1 MLQFASLVFD
11 LAEGEIFTALTRG
24 ATLVLVPAETTVSP
38 VGLAEL
44 IRRERVNY
52 VGAPPAMLAL
62 VAPEPYPHLR
72 GVLVGGEAF
81 SGELVNRWNLPG
93 RTFVNGYGPT
103 EVTIGCTY
111 YVCEHKRWT
120 GSPPIGRAMPNRTA
134 YVVDRWHNLAPVGIP
149 GEILVGGYGLARGYL
164 GQPELT
170 AAQFIPDPVT
180 GTGTGRAYRTGD
192 LGVWTED
199 GQIQFLGRIDTQVK
213 LRGQRIELEEIDNA
227 LARHPAI
234 SHAVVTLREDTPGD
248 KRLVAYLVTHPHTSA
263 PDISELRDHL
273 ATTLPTYM
281 IPATYLTLPT
291 LPLAPTGK
299 IDRTALPPPPAAPV
313 TRGGAPA
320 STVTER
326 SVAESYAAVLGVPE
340 VGADEDFFV
349 LGGNSLQA
357 ALVLGRIREGWGV
370 ELRMRDFYAAPA
382 VRAVARAVEDGVL
395 AGATEE
401 DLDGLLD
408 GDLDG
413 LLEEKESG
421 DA

>member
-1 MLQFASLVFD
+1 MQ
-11 LAEGEIFTALTRG
+11 
-24 ATLVLVPAETTVSP
+24 AETTVSP

-62 VAPEPYPHLR
+62 VAPEPYPDLR

-111 YVCEHKRWT
+111 YVCEHKAWT
-120 GSPPIGRAMPNRTA
+120 GSPPIGRAMPNRRA

-170 AAQFIPDPVT
+170 ADRFIPDPV
-180 GTGTGRAYRTGD
+180 TGTGRAYRTGD

-263 PDISELRDHL
+263 PEVTELGHHPAHL
-273 ATTLPTYM
+273 HDPRHLPH
-281 IPATYLTLPT
+281 PAH
-291 LPLAPTGK
+291 
-299 IDRTALPPPPAAPV
+299 PPPRPHRQNRPHRTTPTTRRRRRSRERHVAPH
-313 TRGGAPA
+313 A
-320 STVTER
+320 
-326 SVAESYAAVLGVPE
+326 
-340 VGADEDFFV
+340 
-349 LGGNSLQA
+349 
-357 ALVLGRIREGWGV
+357 
-370 ELRMRDFYAAPA
+370 
-382 VRAVARAVEDGVL
+382 
-395 AGATEE
+395 
-401 DLDGLLD
+401 
-408 GDLDG
+408 
-413 LLEEKESG
+413 
-421 DA
+421 